1 MQIFNLISCFNYS
14 REENYSRKDIII
26 EEMQY
31 VLMIM
36 FGFIFIFFS
45 LLAEGTNCVDAEYSS
60 TNDRFKNLWLNSEVY
75 YSYDA
80 CNSSKRDSKFNSKKL
95 CIFVTTLLKS
105 ADSNDFS
112 LIFLMV

>member
-1 MQIFNLISCFNYS
+1 ML
-14 REENYSRKDIII
+14 
-26 EEMQY
+26 
-31 VLMIM
+31 
-36 FGFIFIFFS
+36 GFIFTFFS
-45 LLAEGTNCVDAEYSS
+45 ILAEGAIDNCADAEYSS
-60 TNDRFKNLWLNSEVY
+60 TNDRFNNLWLNSEVY

-112 LIFLMV
+112 LIFLMVLI